1 MAGVADQATAVVA
14 VLGEQLEKAE
24 GDLPVSAGDE
34 DFHGTAVPAI
44 WGARLAMTTALELL
58 AAFVLSIGG
67 AIGFTNA
74 VEWLGQRMNLG
85 AGAVGAL
92 LAAVGTALPES
103 VIPIVALLGGG
114 EHEATDIA
122 IGAIIGAPFL
132 LGTLAML
139 LVVGAAHVYAGRRE
153 QGTDITGEPASTRRD
168 LHWYLSLMPVG
179 IVLGVISPPGAVRYA
194 GAALLV
200 LAYAGYVRATVKSG
214 GDADDDEELDALY
227 FDTSKDDPPS
237 TSEMTA
243 QFVVSLAA
251 IIGGA
256 ELFVGAVETIA
267 ESARHLHRWC
277 SRSSWRRWPPRCPK
291 KANSVLWVRRGK
303 DALALGIAALF
314 LGQIREQQRQFH
326 VFERREHGDQVVELK
341 DEADVTSAPRGQRA
355 LRQGADFRIADAD
368 RAARRPIDA
377 GEEVQQ
383 CGLARAGRAHQ
394 SQEVALG
401 DGDRDAI
408 EHRDFDRVAFVGFR
422 HVPQFDERHPQLPFT
437 RTIPR
442 SVSPAGGFNT
452 TTSPGTTPLLI
463 ST

>member
-1 MAGVADQATAVVA
+1 
-14 VLGEQLEKAE
+14 
-24 GDLPVSAGDE
+24 
-34 DFHGTAVPAI
+34 
-44 WGARLAMTTALELL
+44 MTTALELL
-58 AAFVLSIGG
+58 AAFVLIIGG

-114 EHEATDIA
+114 GQEATDIA

-200 LAYAGYVRATVKSG
+200 LAYAGYVRATVKRG

-237 TSEMTA
+237 TFQMTA

-267 ESARHLHRWC
+267 ESAGISPLVL
-277 SRSSWRRWPPRCPK
+277 SLVLAPLATEMPE
-291 KANSVLWVRRGK
+291 KANSVLWVRHGK
-303 DALALGIAALF
+303 DALALGNITGAMTFQATIPVVLGLVFTDWVLEPQAVAAAVCGM
-314 LGQIREQQRQFH
+314 LGGALALWAIP
-326 VFERREHGDQVVELK
+326 REHKV
-341 DEADVTSAPRGQRA
+341 
-355 LRQGADFRIADAD
+355 
-368 RAARRPIDA
+368 
-377 GEEVQQ
+377 
-383 CGLARAGRAHQ
+383 GLVP
-394 SQEVALG
+394 VAVWGGL
-401 DGDRDAI
+401 
-408 EHRDFDRVAFVGFR
+408 FVGF
-422 HVPQFDERHPQLPFT
+422 VAYAAAT
-437 RTIPR
+437 
-442 SVSPAGGFNT
+442 G
-452 TTSPGTTPLLI
+452 
-463 ST
+463 